1 MATSQTNLAITS
13 SVHVAL
19 TVVVTALSFE
29 GADCVAQAL
38 SAVGV
43 AVIAEGACVALAALV
58 SRLAQARAGAFIA
71 LEAGGTR
78 VGAIASLQKA
88 SVNERD

>member
-13 SVHVAL
+13 TVHVAL
-19 TVVVTALSFE
+19 TVIVTALSFE
-29 GADCVAQAL
+29 GADCVTQAL

-43 AVIAEGACVALAALV
+43 AVVTEGASVALAALV
-58 SRLAQARAGAFIA
+58 SGLAQARARVFIA

-78 VGAIASLQKA
+78 VGAIASLQK
-88 SVNERD
+88 SVI